1 MNSTLYMALF
11 ENIPCYRYERT
22 NRRVGQITRF
32 ISIVLIQGVSNQCVL
47 HLTFRKEE
55 IRTQAKENTEYLLD
69 KVEMLKNFTENVS
82 YVFKKKKGHEDTY
95 VRGWQMSTVTWQP
108 TSRTLDTCMSSYM
121 RVPKAKYCG

>member
-82 YVFKKKKGHEDTY
+82 YVFKKKKDMKIRMSVDGKCRPSLGSQLHGH
-95 VRGWQMSTVTWQP
+95 
-108 TSRTLDTCMSSYM
+108 
-121 RVPKAKYCG
+121 